1 MKEISGGIVA
11 AQGFRAAGMRV
22 GVKATAL
29 PMDGQAKKDLM
40 LLLSDRRC
48 AAAGMFTTNQV
59 KAAPV
64 YVTKEHIA
72 DGACWGVIANS
83 GNANACAPNSQAH
96 ALEMCEAAA
105 EETGLMAEDFAVA
118 STGVIGQEL
127 NIAPILKGL
136 PALAGK
142 LSGAPQAS
150 DDAARAIMTTD
161 TVKKEIAFETE
172 IGGKRVRV
180 GGIAKGSGMIH
191 PNMGT
196 MLSFVTT
203 DCAITPGMLDKLV
216 REVVPRTFNRVTVDG
231 DTSTNDTFLVL
242 ANGAAGNPLIDW
254 ESPDYLALKEVLMAV
269 CTDLARK
276 MAGDGEGASRL
287 VTCTVRGADSEAKA
301 ERLSRSVVGSSLV
314 KAAMFGA
321 DANWGRVLC
330 AMGYSGAQFDPETV
344 DVTFRS
350 AAGEVPVCELGSAL
364 DFDEALAK
372 RVLSQDEVV
381 IDVKLREGE
390 GEATCWGCD
399 LTYEYVKINGDYRS

>member
-1 MKEISGGIVA
+1 MKEISGGVVA
-11 AQGFRAAGMRV
+11 AKGFRAAGIRV

-29 PMDGQAKKDLM
+29 PMDGAGKKDLM
-40 LLLSDRRC
+40 MLLSDRSC

-64 YVTKEHIA
+64 YVTKAHIA
-72 DGACWGVIANS
+72 GGSCWGVIANS
-83 GNANACAPNSQAH
+83 GNANACAPQSELH

-105 EETGLMAEDFAVA
+105 EETGLSAEDFAVA

-127 NIAPILKGL
+127 NIKAIVDGM
-136 PALAGK
+136 PALAAR
-142 LSGAPQAS
+142 LSREDGAS

-161 TVKKEIAFETE
+161 TVKKEIAVETE
-172 IGGKRVRV
+172 IGGRTVRV

-203 DCAITPGMLDKLV
+203 DCAITAQMLNELV
-216 REVVPRTFNRVTVDG
+216 HEVVPRTFNRVTVDG

-242 ANGAAGNPLIDW
+242 ANGMAENPLIDW
-254 ESPDYLALKEVLMAV
+254 KGPDYQALKEALMAV
-269 CTDLARK
+269 CTHLARR
-276 MAGDGEGASRL
+276 MAADGEGASRL
-287 VTCTVRGADSEAKA
+287 ITCTVRGAEDEAKA
-301 ERLSRSVVGSSLV
+301 ERLSRTVVGSSLV

-330 AMGYSGAQFDPETV
+330 AMGYSGARFDPETV
-344 DVTFRS
+344 DVAFRS
-350 AAGEVPVCELGSAL
+350 QAGQVPVCRMGTAL
-364 DFDEALAK
+364 DFDEDQAK
-372 RVLSQDEVV
+372 DVLSQAEVV
-381 IDVKLREGE
+381 IDVRLREGM